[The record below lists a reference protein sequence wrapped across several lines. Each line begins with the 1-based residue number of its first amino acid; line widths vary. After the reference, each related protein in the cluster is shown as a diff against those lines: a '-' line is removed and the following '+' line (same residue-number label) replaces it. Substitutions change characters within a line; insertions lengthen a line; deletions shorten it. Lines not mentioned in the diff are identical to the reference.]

1 MLSHRELSS
10 FPIAPVHKTKLVA
23 AGFLVVED
31 LKDMKPSEISKE
43 TGIGLEESL
52 DILKLV
58 LGTNGKGDNS
68 SRVEKSA
75 LDLLKQEQSLPHI
88 VTFSEQLDN
97 MLGGGV
103 PLCKITEL
111 CGAPGTGKTQL
122 CMQLAVDAQIP
133 ESLGGLEAE
142 VVYVDTEG
150 SFIVERLV
158 DIVTAT
164 VDHCKQIASG
174 DQDADDLADFTA
186 EGVLSRIHYYRCHD
200 YIELLAT
207 IHLLPDF
214 IKQYPKV
221 RLVIVDSVAFHF
233 RHDFDDMS
241 LRTRLLT
248 STAQNLIK
256 LATTFKLA
264 VVLTNQMTTRVRVG
278 EASQLVP
285 ALGESWGH
293 ASTIRVIL
301 YWEGQKRYAWL
312 YKSPSQQEA
321 RVPYQVTMGGIRD
334 IVTED
339 DGNQGNDTSA
349 EMEENPTKRQRIT

>member
-1 MLSHRELSS
+1 MMQTQRELSS
-10 FPIAPVHKTKLVA
+10 FPIAPVHKTKLAA
-23 AGFLVVED
+23 AGFIIVED
-31 LKDMKPSEISKE
+31 LKGMKPSELSKE
-43 TGIGLEESL
+43 TGIGMEESL

-58 LGTNGKGDNS
+58 LGTDGKGDNS
-68 SRVEKSA
+68 GHVDKSA
-75 LDLLKQEQSLPHI
+75 LDILKQEQSLPHI

-103 PLCKITEL
+103 PLCKITEF
-111 CGAPGTGKTQL
+111 CGAPGTGKTQI

-133 ESLGGLEAE
+133 ECLGGLEAE
-142 VVYVDTEG
+142 VIYIDTEG

-164 VDHCKQIASG
+164 VEHCKEIAGG
-174 DQDADDLADFTA
+174 DQDSGELGDFTP
-186 EGVLSRIHYYRCHD
+186 ERVLSRMHYYRCHD

-214 IKQYPKV
+214 IKQHSKV

-256 LATTFKLA
+256 LATTFELA
-264 VVLTNQMTTRVRVG
+264 VVLTNQMTTKVRAG
-278 EASQLVP
+278 ESSQLVP

-301 YWEGQKRYAWL
+301 YWEGQERYAWL
-312 YKSPSQQEA
+312 YKSPSHREA

-334 IVTED
+334 VVTED
-339 DGNQGNDTSA
+339 ESHNDDTVDTDK
-349 EMEENPTKRQRIT
+349 NPTKRQRVT

>member
-1 MLSHRELSS
+1 MQMQRELSS
-10 FPIAPVHKTKLVA
+10 FPLAPVHKTKLVT
-23 AGFLVVED
+23 AGFVIVED
-31 LKDMKPSEISKE
+31 LKGMKPSELSKE
-43 TGIGLEESL
+43 TSIGLEESL

-58 LGTNGKGDNS
+58 LGTDEKGDNS
-68 SRVEKSA
+68 NHVGKSA
-75 LDLLKQEQSLPHI
+75 LDILKQEQLLPHI

-103 PLCKITEL
+103 PLCKITEF
-111 CGAPGTGKTQL
+111 CGAPGTGKTQI

-133 ESLGGLEAE
+133 ECLGGLEAE
-142 VVYVDTEG
+142 VIYIDTEG

-158 DIVTAT
+158 DIVTAS
-164 VDHCKQIASG
+164 VEHCKHIAGG
-174 DQDADDLADFTA
+174 DQDSEGLRSFTP
-186 EGVLSRIHYYRCHD
+186 ENVLSRIHYYRCHD

-214 IKQYPKV
+214 AKQHPKV

-256 LATTFKLA
+256 LATTYELA
-264 VVLTNQMTTRVRVG
+264 VVLTNQMTTKVRVG
-278 EASQLVP
+278 ETSQLVP

-301 YWEGQKRYAWL
+301 YWEQQTRYAWL
-312 YKSPSQQEA
+312 YKSPSQREA

-334 IVTED
+334 IVKED
-339 DGNQGNDTSA
+339 ERNDDNDTVNTD
-349 EMEENPTKRQRIT
+349 ENPMKRQRIT